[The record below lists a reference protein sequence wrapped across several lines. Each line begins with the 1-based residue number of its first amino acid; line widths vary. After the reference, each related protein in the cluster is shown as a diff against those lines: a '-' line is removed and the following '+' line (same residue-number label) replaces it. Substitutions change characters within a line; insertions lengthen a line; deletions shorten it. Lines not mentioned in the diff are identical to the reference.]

1 MGLLESLLDGAWV
14 KSQAMG
20 NPFEFWVY
28 TAVVFLTA
36 AVFFFTLGRRLAQK
50 ESASTRKELEKTRD
64 MLHRANERISE
75 LESTISGLR
84 ASLAREKDKNVE
96 LASRLDKRHQV
107 EERRRNEE
115 LARAWVMGLTPSE
128 KRLVLRIARK
138 GYHIAAKPMT
148 DQQFTEGIAHLDR
161 GVDYTR
167 VKSHE
172 YNRFTYKIML
182 NDFGDLAASVAM
194 DLLEEVEEYESPNN
208 AKDDGEEVAQ

>member
-75 LESTISGLR
+75 LESTISGLE
-84 ASLAREKDKNVE
+84 AALAREKEKTVE
-96 LASRLDKRHQV
+96 LAGRLDRREQDEDRKR
-107 EERRRNEE
+107 EEAF
-115 LARAWVMGLTPSE
+115 ARAWVMGLIPTE

-138 GYHIAAKPMT
+138 GYHITPEPMT
-148 DQQFTEGIAHLDR
+148 DQRFTEGIARLSR

-172 YNRFTYKIML
+172 YDRYTYKLVL
-182 NDFGDLAASVAM
+182 NDFGELAANVAM
-194 DLLEEVEEYESPNN
+194 DLLEEAERYESTGHT
-208 AKDDGEEVAQ
+208 KES